1 MYLAIRYNPII
12 IMYVLFSICMI
23 TGCRK
28 QEVNILRKEPKW
40 NLIFQDDF
48 NDSILN
54 RSAWSPYTSLGQEGN
69 GLRRPEA
76 FSLIDG
82 NLVATAVMID
92 SNLVSGGM
100 AQNINQT
107 FGKYEFRVRVEKD
120 SSDAMSAVVLTWPQS
135 ESWPMDGE
143 NDIYET
149 GTDGDRH
156 AFYTNI
162 HYGTAANSQYT
173 FVHEAD
179 ASSWHIMSMEWT
191 SDYIMIYRDSSLVW
205 TLTDKNAIPKVNHH
219 LCIQLDAFK
228 PTISKPIHMF
238 VDWVKIYRIVKE
250 PD

>member
-1 MYLAIRYNPII
+1 MEIKLKFTLKLKNVSNKSEFTFII
-12 IMYVLFSICMI
+12 WALFSICFV

-28 QEVNILRKEPKW
+28 PVDNGVLNKHKW

-48 NDSILN
+48 NDSTLN
-54 RSAWSPYTSLGQEGN
+54 RLAWSPYTSLGQEGN

-76 FSLIDG
+76 FSLRDG
-82 NLVATAVMID
+82 TLVVTAAMID

-107 FGKYEFRVRVEKD
+107 FGKFEFRVRVEKD
-120 SSDAMSAVVLTWPQS
+120 SSNAMSAVILTWPQS
-135 ESWPMDGE
+135 ERWPMDGE

-156 AFYTNI
+156 VFYTNI
-162 HYGTAANSQYT
+162 HYGTSANTQHT

-191 SDYIMIYRDSSLVW
+191 SDYIKIYRD
-205 TLTDKNAIPKVNHH
+205 
-219 LCIQLDAFK
+219 
-228 PTISKPIHMF
+228 
-238 VDWVKIYRIVKE
+238 
-250 PD
+250 